1 MGKIFEIESLVIEYT
16 KARQRLIERY
26 NELEKAI
33 GELKRGASG
42 SIRKASLD
50 VVGKKQRLECMIAE
64 NKELF
69 QKPKT
74 TTIHGVKIGFQ
85 KGKGK
90 LEWDDAAQVVK
101 LIRKHFPKQADLL
114 IKVEEK
120 PAAKALANLDV
131 AELKTLGVNVHDAG
145 DQVVVKPMESKIDDL
160 INELCK
166 ELFKDETDEAVN
178 KLKVA

>member
-1 MGKIFEIESLVIEYT
+1 MGKIFEIESLVIEYS
-16 KARQRLIERY
+16 KARQRLIDKY

-50 VVGKKQRLECMIAE
+50 VADKKQRLECVITE
-64 NKELF
+64 SKELF

-74 TTIHGVKIGFQ
+74 MIIQGVKVGFQ

-90 LEWDDAAQVVK
+90 LEWDDNAQVVK
-101 LIRKHFPKQADLL
+101 LIRKHFPEHTDLL

-120 PAAKALANLDV
+120 PAADALANLSV
-131 AELKTLGVNVHDAG
+131 AELKKLGINVFDAG
-145 DQVVVKPMESKIDDL
+145 DQVVVKPVESKIDKH

-166 ELFKDETDEAVN
+166 ELFKDETDEAAS